1 MKDKNR
7 RLEAIKAI
15 ISCKEIGNQDEL
27 LQELTKEG
35 FNLTQATLSRD
46 LKQLKVAKASSL
58 YGKYVYVLPNNTMYM
73 RNTDTAKL
81 SEMMVDSGFLSFFF
95 SANIAVLKTKP
106 GYASRLAYDIDN
118 LNPKQICGTIAGD
131 DTIFVVIQEQAS
143 RIELIHALKII
154 IPDIHY

>member
-15 ISCKEIGNQDEL
+15 ISSKEIGNQDEL
-27 LQELTKEG
+27 LQALTMEG

-58 YGKYVYVLPNNTMYM
+58 YGKYVYVLPNNTMYI
-73 RNTDTAKL
+73 RNTDTMKL
-81 SEMMVDSGFLSFFF
+81 SEMMADSGFLSITF
-95 SANIAVLKTKP
+95 SANIAVIKTKP

>member
-1 MKDKNR
+1 
-7 RLEAIKAI
+7 
-15 ISCKEIGNQDEL
+15 
-27 LQELTKEG
+27 
-35 FNLTQATLSRD
+35 
-46 LKQLKVAKASSL
+46 
-58 YGKYVYVLPNNTMYM
+58 M

-81 SEMMVDSGFLSFFF
+81 SEMMVDSGFLSITF
-95 SANIAVLKTKP
+95 SANIAVIKTKP

>member
-15 ISCKEIGNQDEL
+15 ISYKEISNQDEL

-46 LKQLKVAKASSL
+46 LKQLKVAKASTL
-58 YGKYVYVLPNNTMYM
+58 YGNYVYVLPNNTMYM
-73 RNTDTAKL
+73 RNVEVNHI
-81 SEMMVDSGFLSFFF
+81 SEMMSDNGFLSITF
-95 SANIAVLKTKP
+95 SGNIAIIKTKP

-118 LNPKQICGTIAGD
+118 MNMSQVCGTIAGD
-131 DTIFVVIQEQAS
+131 DTIFIVIRENTNRSEVVQAL
-143 RIELIHALKII
+143 RIVIPNIHN
-154 IPDIHY
+154 